1 MLLLSNSLTI
11 FSSIREVAKVGEQ
24 LNFEA
29 CMDMMDL
36 LYEKED
42 TSLLYQS
49 SKSLAA
55 SILVNLFALHYPL
68 FFFLNCSPLPSV

>member
-1 MLLLSNSLTI
+1 MLLLSNSSTL
-11 FSSIREVAKVGEQ
+11 FSSIREVAKVGDY

-36 LYEKED
+36 LYEKEE
-42 TSLLYQS
+42 TSLLYQY

-55 SILVNLFALHYPL
+55 SILVNLIDLRYNL
-68 FFFLNCSPLPSV
+68 FK